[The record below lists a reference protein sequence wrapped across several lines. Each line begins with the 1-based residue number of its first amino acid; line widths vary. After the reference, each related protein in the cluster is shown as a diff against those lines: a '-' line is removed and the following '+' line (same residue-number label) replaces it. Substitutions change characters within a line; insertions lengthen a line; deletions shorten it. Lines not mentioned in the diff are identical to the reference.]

1 MRLGVGLYP
10 SVPAA
15 DVLRLARR
23 CDELGY
29 DGVWITDS
37 SLLWREAHTLLGAIA
52 ATTERVSLGT
62 AVTNP
67 ITRRLTVTAGAMLT
81 LAELSGGRAVLGLS
95 NGDSALRTEGL
106 RPARVDELRAA
117 IATLRRLLAGEE
129 ADAGGTVPCRVTYAE
144 PGLGPPIYV
153 AASGPRMLALAGE
166 VADGVILMNGVSPDR
181 LEAAVAVVRSAAAA
195 AGRDPAAVRV
205 VVWTACVTA
214 ASEAAA
220 VDSVKYNVARAI
232 LRTMPGAVEAEVEAC
247 AQRLRAHYDYYEHG
261 RPDARFAEL
270 VPDEL
275 VPLFALAGTPDQVRA
290 RAGALEALGVD
301 ELALAIPDVP
311 AVASRDSII
320 ASLRPAAA

>member
-1 MRLGVGLYP
+1 MRLAVGLYP
-10 SVPAA
+10 SVRAA

-29 DGVWITDS
+29 DGVWLTDS
-37 SLLWREAHTLLGAIA
+37 SLLWREAYSLLGAIA
-52 ATTERVSLGT
+52 AGTERVSLGT

-67 ITRRLTVTAGAMLT
+67 ITRRLTVTAGAALT
-81 LAELSGGRAVLGLS
+81 LAELSGGRAILGLG

-117 IATLRRLLAGEE
+117 IGTLRRLLAGEE
-129 ADAGGTVPCRVTYAE
+129 ADAGGGVACRVTYAR
-144 PGLGPPIYV
+144 PGDGAPIYV

-166 VADGVILMNGVSPDR
+166 VADGVILMNGVSSAR
-181 LEAAVAVVRSAAAA
+181 LGAAIDVVRSAAAA
-195 AGRDPAAVRV
+195 AGRDPGAVRV
-205 VVWTACVTA
+205 VVWTACVA
-214 ASEAAA
+214 AHDAAAA

-232 LRTMPGAVEAEVEAC
+232 LRTMPGTEEDGVRAC
-247 AQRLRAHYDYYEHG
+247 AERLRAHYDFYEHG

-275 VPLFALAGTPDQVRA
+275 VPMFALAGTPDQIRA
-290 RAGALEALGVD
+290 RAAELEGLGVD

-320 ASLRPAAA
+320 DSLRPVAS